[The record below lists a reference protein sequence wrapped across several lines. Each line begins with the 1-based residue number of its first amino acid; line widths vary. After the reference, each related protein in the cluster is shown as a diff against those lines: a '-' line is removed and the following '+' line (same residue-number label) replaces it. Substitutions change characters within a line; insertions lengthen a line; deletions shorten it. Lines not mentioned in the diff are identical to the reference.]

1 MPALDVPLTIG
12 IEEEYQIIDPETREL
27 KSYVQQLLH
36 EGRVRGTEVRQEFM
50 QSQVE
55 VGTRICRSV
64 GEAREEIRRLR
75 RTMVEIADSAGL
87 WLAAAGTH
95 PFSHWQDQIVS
106 ESERYLEFL
115 EAMQHVVRS
124 LLIFG
129 MHVHIGFGDS
139 PAQRELLITVMNQAR
154 YFVPHILALST
165 SSPFWM
171 GHKTG
176 LMSYR
181 SIVFRSMPR
190 TGLPMEL
197 RSWSEYER
205 LVQTLGRVG
214 ALPVSESGVVDT
226 TRIWWDMRPHPR
238 YNTLEF
244 RICDMATRLDEVI
257 CIAALFQAVVAKL
270 VRLREQNVM
279 WRIYRRDLIRE
290 NKWRAVRYGVR
301 GKLVDLGKEQ
311 EVAFPDLI
319 DELLDLVDDVV
330 DDLDSREAVE
340 HARIIARQGS
350 SADRQIRVYDEHI
363 ARGASE
369 QAALIAVVDHL
380 VQETRSG
387 LT

>member
-340 HARIIARQGS
+340 HARTIARQGS

-369 QAALIAVVDHL
+369 QEALIAVVDHL

>member
-64 GEAREEIRRLR
+64 GEARKEIRRLR

-369 QAALIAVVDHL
+369 QEALIAVVDHL